1 MLLLQNDQVDDAIGD
16 AVAFR
21 VPVRVYFD
29 FALKALLDLCGFLT
43 LLCS

>member
-1 MLLLQNDQVDDAIGD
+1 MLSLQNDPVDDATGD

-29 FALKALLDLCGFLT
+29 VNLKVLL
-43 LLCS
+43 